1 MNFTLIG
8 PTSSQTLEI
17 KWLEVQTL
25 QGNFV
30 IKPGHAP
37 MIIILAP
44 NKEVSMELNDG
55 ATTVMTIAGGMLEVT
70 RTDITLLLTHE

>member
-8 PTSSQTLEI
+8 PTSSQTLEV

-44 NKEVSMELNDG
+44 NKEISMELKDG
-55 ATTVMTIAGGMLEVT
+55 STTVMTVVGGMLEVT
-70 RTDITLLLTHE
+70 RTDVTLLLTHE

>member
-8 PTSSQTLEI
+8 PTNSQTLEV

-25 QGNFV
+25 QGNFT

-37 MIIILAP
+37 MIIVLAP
-44 NKEVSMELNDG
+44 NKEISMELQDG
-55 ATTVMTIAGGMLEVT
+55 STTLMTVAGGILEVT
-70 RTDITLLLTHE
+70 RTDVTLLLTHE